1 MPEASPDTSLEERLY
16 RSMLRIRRVEEKIS
30 EIYWSDRVKSPV
42 HLSIG
47 QEAVA
52 SGVCETLQPSDV
64 VFGTYRG
71 HHVYL
76 AKGGD
81 MNAMIAELFGKVT
94 GCARGKGGSMHLID
108 LEHGVSGTSAVVGTT
123 IANAVGAAY
132 ASKIQDLG
140 KVIVVFFGDGAVDE
154 GVFHESMNF
163 AALKKVPIVLICE
176 NNGYAVHSDHLS
188 RRIADN
194 LCERVATYGIP
205 TERIEVNDVLAI
217 QAGVQAAVDEIR
229 AGESG
234 PKFFE
239 IMTYRWMQHVGPGED
254 FKLGYRTEE
263 ERQPWID
270 SDQLERMGGTLAAS
284 VREMI
289 DTEVQEEVTEA
300 FDFAEQSPFPPDDEL
315 FAHVFDE

>member
-1 MPEASPDTSLEERLY
+1 
-16 RSMLRIRRVEEKIS
+16 MLRIRRVEEEIS
-30 EIYWSDRVKSPV
+30 AIYWSDKVKSPV

-52 SGVCETLQPSDV
+52 SGVCETLHSSDI

-108 LEHGVSGTSAVVGTT
+108 LSHGVSGTSAVVGTT

-154 GVFHESMNF
+154 GVFHESLNF
-163 AALKKVPIVLICE
+163 AALKNVPLVLICE
-176 NNGYAVHSDHLS
+176 NNQYAVHSNHLS
-188 RRIADN
+188 RRLEDN
-194 LCERVATYGIP
+194 LGQRVSTYGIP
-205 TERIEVNDVLAI
+205 AERIEGNDVLAI
-217 QAGVQAAVDEIR
+217 HETVQRAVDDIR
-229 AGESG
+229 EGKSG
-234 PKFFE
+234 PRFFE
-239 IMTYRWMQHVGPGED
+239 VMTYRWMQHVGPGD
-254 FKLGYRTEE
+254 DIDLGYRTAE

-270 SDQLERMGGTLAAS
+270 SDQLERIGQMLDTS
-284 VREMI
+284 RREEI
-289 DTEVQEEVTEA
+289 DEEVKEEVARA
-300 FDFAEQSPFPPDDEL
+300 FEFAEESPFPTGDEL
-315 FAHVFDE
+315 FAHVFDG